1 MHLPMLNAL
10 KTFFSRT
17 AKALLTGRAK
27 DQPMTTILHI
37 DSSILGGYSVSRS
50 LTADIMAKQQ
60 ALHPGAQ
67 VIRRD
72 LVVDAAMH
80 LSDAHLAV
88 FRGGE
93 VGSNAAL
100 GQDLATGA
108 AYIDDLFAADI
119 IVIGAPMYNFSIPS
133 QLKGWVDRV
142 AVAGRTFQYG
152 ANGPE
157 GLVKGKKVFV
167 ASARG
172 GIYSGDSPML
182 SLEHQES
189 YLLTVLAF
197 IGLTDVTIIRA
208 EGLALGEDAKASA
221 IAAAKEQIAALAA

>member
-1 MHLPMLNAL
+1 
-10 KTFFSRT
+10 
-17 AKALLTGRAK
+17 
-27 DQPMTTILHI
+27 MTTILHI
-37 DSSILGGYSVSRS
+37 DSSILGGHSVSRA
-50 LTADIMAKQQ
+50 LTADIVARQQ

-67 VIRRD
+67 VVRRD

-80 LSDAHLAV
+80 LSDAHLAA
-88 FRGGE
+88 FQGGE
-93 VGSNAAL
+93 VGSAAL
-100 GQDLATGA
+100 GQDLATGS
-108 AYIDDLFAADI
+108 AYLDELFAADI

-142 AVAGRTFQYG
+142 SVAGRSFKYG

-172 GIYSGDSPML
+172 GVYSGSSPMAGL
-182 SLEHQES
+182 DHQET
-189 YLLTVLAF
+189 YLLGVLAF

-208 EGLALGEDAKASA
+208 EGLALGEESKTAAVAKAKSQIGALSA
-221 IAAAKEQIAALAA
+221 

>member
-1 MHLPMLNAL
+1 
-10 KTFFSRT
+10 
-17 AKALLTGRAK
+17 
-27 DQPMTTILHI
+27 MTTILHI
-37 DSSILGGYSVSRS
+37 DSSILGGHSVSRA
-50 LTADIMAKQQ
+50 LTADIVARQR
-60 ALHPGAQ
+60 ALHPGAP
-67 VIRRD
+67 VVRRD

-80 LSDAHLAV
+80 LSDAHLAA
-88 FRGGE
+88 FQGGQ
-93 VGSNAAL
+93 VGSAAL

-108 AYIDDLFAADI
+108 AYLDELFAADI

-142 AVAGRTFQYG
+142 SVAGRSFKYG

-172 GIYSGDSPML
+172 GVYSGSSPMAGL
-182 SLEHQES
+182 DHQET
-189 YLLTVLAF
+189 YLLGVLAF

-208 EGLALGEDAKASA
+208 EGLALGEESKTAAVAKAKSQIEALSA
-221 IAAAKEQIAALAA
+221 